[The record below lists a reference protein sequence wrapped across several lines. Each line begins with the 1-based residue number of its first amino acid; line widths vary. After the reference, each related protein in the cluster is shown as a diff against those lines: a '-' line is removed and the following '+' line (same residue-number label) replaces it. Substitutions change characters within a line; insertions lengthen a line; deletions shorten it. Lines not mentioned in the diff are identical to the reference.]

1 VLDRRQCGYLGV
13 VRPDLRPV
21 APPRGPAQGGPL
33 PLRLVKLVEAA
44 KALDPPADLARLVV
58 LGVIPPGPA
67 RDLLR
72 GGWLGHSFHPLLTDF
87 VEGPWM
93 AASFIDVFGPR
104 AWAPAARRLLG
115 FGLLVAVPAY
125 ASGLL
130 EWAEEERPEQ
140 RRVGLVH
147 LAAISTAIGLY
158 SASYVSRV
166 RGGGGRLLGVAAGL
180 VSFADGYVA
189 GHMSHVR
196 LVATGELGSAG

>member
-1 VLDRRQCGYLGV
+1 ME
-13 VRPDLRPV
+13 
-21 APPRGPAQGGPL
+21 GGPL
-33 PLRLVKLVEAA
+33 PLRLVKLVERSA
-44 KALDPPADLARLVV
+44 ALDPPADMVRLVV
-58 LGVIPPGPA
+58 LGVIPPGPV

-72 GGWLGHSFHPLLTDF
+72 GNWLGHSLHPLLSDF

-93 AASFIDVFGPR
+93 AASFIDLFGPR

-130 EWAEEERPEQ
+130 EWAEEERPDQ

-147 LAAISTAIGLY
+147 LCAISTALGLY
-158 SASYVSRV
+158 TASYVSRV
-166 RGGGGRLLGVAAGL
+166 RGGPGRLLGVTAGL
-180 VSFADGYVA
+180 IAFADGYVA

-196 LVATGELGSAG
+196 LVATGELGAAE